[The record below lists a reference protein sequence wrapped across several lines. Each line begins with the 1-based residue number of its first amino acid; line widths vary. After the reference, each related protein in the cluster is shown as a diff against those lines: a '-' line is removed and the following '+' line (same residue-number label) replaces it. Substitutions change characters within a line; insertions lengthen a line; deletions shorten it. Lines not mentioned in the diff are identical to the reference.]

1 MMSKVKVYMSESW
14 CTYRRSHTIEIDTDD
29 YKELKGMTD
38 EEAYD
43 YLSENMWEF
52 EMKKEEGDK
61 YSSTLVEELQEDW
74 IREKIYSEETDLHED
89 K

>member
-1 MMSKVKVYMSESW
+1 MSKVKVFMSESW
-14 CTYRRSHTIEIDTDD
+14 YTYRCSHSIEIDTDD

-38 EEAYD
+38 EEAYE

-52 EMKKEEGDK
+52 EMKKEDGDK
-61 YSSTLVEELQEDW
+61 YSLTLAEELQEDW
-74 IREKIYSEETDLHED
+74 VKEKTSSEETDLHKD